1 MKKIYNLFL
10 GIILT
15 GTIANAQVVFQSNLS
30 SWSGGLPVG
39 WMGSTTTLLA
49 ANIAEVTSGATYGT
63 SMAALKNTTTTH
75 KRFSTKTV
83 AVTAGGTY
91 EIKFWVSGVLGN
103 IRSNY
108 YNVTGATY
116 GTYNAYVAVTPT
128 QTMVTQ
134 TVTLPS
140 PCDSAQFILSIQSTD
155 AAGILLDSFVVS
167 NAAAPVATPATIYQI
182 QHTTTPPYDSPF
194 NTQLI
199 STSGVVTAIQSNG
212 YYLQDGNG
220 PWNGVFVLDYT
231 YHPTKGDV
239 VSVTGTVEE
248 YFNLTEI
255 KGVIVYN
262 AVAGGV
268 LPTPTALTT
277 LAANDEQYEGTLVK
291 VTNAACTAD
300 TTSNTTREWTINDG
314 SGALIADDKMFIYAP
329 TLTTA
334 YNVTGIVDYS
344 FSFFKLL
351 PRDVNDIQLYTSIEE
366 INNYKVSVYPN
377 PVQNQINFEL
387 NASNFSV
394 KIIDVTGKTISNNST
409 LSNKLK
415 VNTSSLN
422 NGLYFYSVINN
433 NGEVITSSK
442 FIVAK

>member
-10 GIILT
+10 GLILT

-30 SWSGGLPVG
+30 SWSGGLPIG
-39 WMGSTTTLLA
+39 WMGSSTSLTA

-75 KRFSTKTV
+75 KRFSTKTL

-103 IRSNY
+103 IRSNF

-128 QTMVTQ
+128 QTLVTQ

-155 AAGILLDSFVVS
+155 VAGILLDSFVVS
-167 NAAAPVATPATIYQI
+167 SSAAPVATPATIYQI
-182 QHTTTPPYDSPF
+182 QHNVTPPNDSPF

-199 STSGVVTAIQSNG
+199 STSGVATAIQSNG
-212 YYLQDGNG
+212 YYLQNGNG

-231 YHPTKGDV
+231 NHPTRGDV
-239 VSVTGTVEE
+239 VTITGTVSEWN
-248 YFNLTEI
+248 NLTEI
-255 KGVIVYN
+255 TGVIVYS
-262 AVAGGV
+262 AVAGGTV
-268 LPTPTALTT
+268 PTPTTLST
-277 LAANDEQYEGTLVK
+277 LAANDEQYEGVLVK
-291 VTNAACTAD
+291 VINAGCTAD
-300 TTSNTTREWTINDG
+300 TTTNTVREWTINDG
-314 SGALIADDKMFIYAP
+314 SGVLTVDDKMFIYAP
-329 TLTTA
+329 TITTA
-334 YNVTGIVDYS
+334 YNVTGIIDTYYGA
-344 FSFFKLL
+344 FKLL
-351 PRDVNDIQLYTSIEE
+351 PRDINDIQLYTSIEE

-387 NASNFSV
+387 NTSNFSV

-409 LSNKLK
+409 FTNKLK